1 MCYKSINSPFKEPLI
16 FFTFSLTVNTISF
29 IPGEPI
35 IICLKREPRK
45 ILTLFNTV
53 DLSKFTEFAEIFII
67 RGDINLRRIKVEN

>member
-1 MCYKSINSPFKEPLI
+1 MGNFRPGEHVSIFLVINKMCYKSINSPFKEPLI

-53 DLSKFTEFAEIFII
+53 DDL
-67 RGDINLRRIKVEN
+67 LL